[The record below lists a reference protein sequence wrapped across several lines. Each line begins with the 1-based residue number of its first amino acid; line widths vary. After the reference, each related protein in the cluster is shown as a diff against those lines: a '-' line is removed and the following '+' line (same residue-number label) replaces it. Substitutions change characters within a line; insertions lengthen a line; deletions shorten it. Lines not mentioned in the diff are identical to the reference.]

1 MLCFITTLNLS
12 RWFSGCEMPSLWS
25 DCAKRESRLRCQGNL
40 QLWDGAP
47 HEVKAP
53 RGVYGGGASLLL
65 WRPCCCLSGEKL
77 NQILFLPSW
86 QILTLDGCRM
96 MLCKYHFKMMIKK
109 VNIMYSW
116 FQEILILWIHSL
128 KWNSGIYLKK
138 EWNSGPSISRFMMDT
153 LCFFHVVL
161 AFLLTLTVDRFETST
176 ESENVFSDVSN
187 LLQWLSDNPNSTPGS
202 LHKMVKWSPNH
213 YWPTFALKAYR
224 WIRKI
229 RHFLPRHKYSLNP

>member
-1 MLCFITTLNLS
+1 
-12 RWFSGCEMPSLWS
+12 
-25 DCAKRESRLRCQGNL
+25 
-40 QLWDGAP
+40 
-47 HEVKAP
+47 
-53 RGVYGGGASLLL
+53 
-65 WRPCCCLSGEKL
+65 
-77 NQILFLPSW
+77 
-86 QILTLDGCRM
+86 
-96 MLCKYHFKMMIKK
+96 MISKWWLK
-109 VNIMYSW
+109 INIVHSW

-202 LHKMVKWSPNH
+202 LHKMVKWSQNY

-229 RHFLPRHKYSLNP
+229 RHFLPRHQYSLNPYSQVQSYREISRPASFAYQVFAPHRTTFIQ

>member
-1 MLCFITTLNLS
+1 
-12 RWFSGCEMPSLWS
+12 
-25 DCAKRESRLRCQGNL
+25 
-40 QLWDGAP
+40 
-47 HEVKAP
+47 
-53 RGVYGGGASLLL
+53 
-65 WRPCCCLSGEKL
+65 
-77 NQILFLPSW
+77 
-86 QILTLDGCRM
+86 
-96 MLCKYHFKMMIKK
+96 MMIKRI
-109 VNIMYSW
+109 NIVLPW
-116 FQEILILWIHSL
+116 IQEILILWIHSL

-202 LHKMVKWSPNH
+202 LHKMVKWSQNY

-229 RHFLPRHKYSLNP
+229 RHFLPRHKYSLNPKAELTGRKRGIFPFSKHKGLQK

>member
-1 MLCFITTLNLS
+1 MNWGYRLNIAGFGKSMRKKLLLLVRKVLLCVVRRHLTPPPSSTNMERL
-12 RWFSGCEMPSLWS
+12 FS
-25 DCAKRESRLRCQGNL
+25 
-40 QLWDGAP
+40 
-47 HEVKAP
+47 
-53 RGVYGGGASLLL
+53 YGGLVATDHRSS
-65 WRPCCCLSGEKL
+65 LSGEKL

-96 MLCKYHFKMMIKK
+96 MLCNYHFKMMIKK

-161 AFLLTLTVDRFETST
+161 AFLLTLTVDRFWTST

>member
-1 MLCFITTLNLS
+1 
-12 RWFSGCEMPSLWS
+12 
-25 DCAKRESRLRCQGNL
+25 
-40 QLWDGAP
+40 
-47 HEVKAP
+47 
-53 RGVYGGGASLLL
+53 
-65 WRPCCCLSGEKL
+65 
-77 NQILFLPSW
+77 
-86 QILTLDGCRM
+86 
-96 MLCKYHFKMMIKK
+96 MMIKRI
-109 VNIMYSW
+109 NIVLPW
-116 FQEILILWIHSL
+116 IQEILILWIHSL

-161 AFLLTLTVDRFETST
+161 AFLLILTVDRFWTLA

-202 LHKMVKWSPNH
+202 LHKMVKWSQNY

-229 RHFLPRHKYSLNP
+229 RHFLPRHKYSLNPYSDEFCPCTAHYTRHRWSCGNFQMCQRNSPCCSRPLSPLRSQPAPWTGFF